1 MAGTMVV
8 VGGIFA
14 SLTLPAFANSERGP
28 EFAVKTDLAAQS
40 LGVDEEAVANNLPD
54 VKRDGYTATSAADL
68 RRAARAEIRR
78 ANLAAYDASGAKAL
92 GDDYPWPGELT
103 AVQGGG
109 LSPLRYYYRECVDFV
124 AWRLNRD
131 AGVTQAPFLYTW
143 ANLTPGGGSA
153 YAWKRQWEAHGWPVS
168 NIATPGW
175 VAWFP
180 GRNHVAYVTALTPEG
195 LVVIED
201 YNHNDWAYHQTV
213 IDPADAIYLSPPPR

>member
-8 VGGIFA
+8 IGGIFA
-14 SLTLPAFANSERGP
+14 SLTLPAFANPGQDP
-28 EFAVKTDLAAQS
+28 EFAVGAALAGQT
-40 LGVDEEAVANNLPD
+40 LGVDERTAAENLPV
-54 VKRDGYTATSAADL
+54 VKRDGFSATSAADL
-68 RRAARAEIRR
+68 RRVAREEIRR

-103 AVQGGG
+103 AGQGGG

-131 AGVTQAPFLYTW
+131 VGSTHAPFVYTW

-153 YAWKRQWEAHGWPVS
+153 NAWKRQWEAKGWPIS

-180 GRNHVAYVTALTPEG
+180 GKNHVAYVTALTPEG

-201 YNHNDWAYHQTV
+201 YNRNDWAYHQSV